1 MLDRNFVQLFK
12 YKNIHVFPKI
22 KKLVFNTRLNNNNQN
37 IKILD
42 SFKTE
47 ISLITGQFP
56 YISYSK
62 NSISNF
68 KLKENSPTSLFVTIQ
83 GKKVFYFLERL
94 INLVFPRISD
104 FQGFSEKSFDKNGNY
119 SFGVKNKRIFPE
131 IKLEQILKENGFD
144 IFIVTSSKQKNEL
157 KQFLRIIKFPFKS

>member
-1 MLDRNFVQLFK
+1 MLDKKLIKVFK

-22 KKLVFNTRLNNNNQN
+22 RKLIFNTRLNNNNQN

-42 SFKTE
+42 SFKVE

-68 KLKENSPTSLFVTIQ
+68 KLKENSPTSLFVTIH
-83 GKKVFYFLERL
+83 GKKVFLFLKKF
-94 INLVFPRISD
+94 INLAVPRISD
-104 FQGFSEKSFDKNGNY
+104 FQGFIDKSFDKNGNY
-119 SFGVKNKRIFPE
+119 NFGVKNKVIFPE
-131 IKLEQILKENGFD
+131 IKIEQVLKQNGFD
-144 IFIVTSSKQKNEL
+144 VFIVTSTNQKKEVKQL
-157 KQFLRIIKFPFKS
+157 LQSIQFPFKS